1 MFIWPSFSSGSEFWS
16 VTHTSIYEKLKVS
29 DNVGS
34 LGKISNNCPND
45 LLETNTYNTLEWWW
59 LSLLKI
65 LQFTKR
71 GIFSSLVILLLV
83 LPSSFTVS
91 SVKSLR

>member
-1 MFIWPSFSSGSEFWS
+1 MLQFMKILKASDS
-16 VTHTSIYEKLKVS
+16 VR
-29 DNVGS
+29 S
-34 LGKISNNCPND
+34 LGKISNNCPKD
-45 LLETNTYNTLEWWW
+45 LLETNTYNTLKSWW

-65 LQFTKR
+65 LQSTKL
-71 GIFSSLVILLLV
+71 GIFLSLIILLLV